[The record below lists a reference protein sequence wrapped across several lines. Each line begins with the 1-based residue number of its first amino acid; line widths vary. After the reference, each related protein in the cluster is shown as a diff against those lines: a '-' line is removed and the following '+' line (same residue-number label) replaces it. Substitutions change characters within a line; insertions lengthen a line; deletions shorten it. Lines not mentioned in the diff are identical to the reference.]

1 MGELCLSWPSCYQ
14 KGFSKLDIQAV
25 TKYFQP
31 MLVPISHD
39 VYSHPGP
46 PWATLG
52 TMENGFITVFF
63 IGLSLGFI
71 CIKHL
76 VLCFGSL
83 QVVQGW
89 PRRILLVRSDYHV
102 FRNLAH
108 CPAASIVRHP
118 LASIG
123 LHWPPLGS
131 IGLHCPATSICP
143 AVSIGLHCLHWPS
156 LASIGLHWPP
166 LAFIGLHCP
175 ASSICPAA
183 SQLSHFI
190 HSLESLNEQ
199 FLIGFSFNVNVSQL
213 TYSH

>member
-1 MGELCLSWPSCYQ
+1 M
-14 KGFSKLDIQAV
+14 LDIQAV

-89 PRRILLVRSDYHV
+89 PRHILLVRSDYHV

-123 LHWPPLGS
+123 LHWPPLSGILYLSGS
-131 IGLHCPATSICP
+131 
-143 AVSIGLHCLHWPS
+143 LHWPS
-156 LASIGLHWPP
+156 LSPLAFHWPP

-183 SQLSHFI
+183 SQLSSHFI

-199 FLIGFSFNVNVSQL
+199 FLIGFSFNLNVSQL